1 MPADRPV
8 GSVIL
13 GGAALSLVPLL
24 GQPNPGLVG
33 FIAHTTGMLAGYG
46 AAVMLVLTSR
56 APGLER
62 RLGTGALIRWHALGG
77 RVIVVL
83 ILAHAVGATLAWLQI
98 GGGLPRLVSMPG
110 MLAAIVSVVLFL
122 VVALSV
128 VPWLRRRLSYE
139 RWHAVH
145 LLTYVAIALGFI
157 HQLAGPDLAGN
168 RVAQVAWA
176 QLYCLAF
183 FLSLRY
189 RFVEPLR
196 QARRHRLV
204 VDRVQRESHDTV
216 SIWLRGRHLS
226 ELAARPG
233 QFFRWR
239 FLTAQTWMSAHPFSL
254 SALPEGDRLRITVKA
269 LGDGSRRLHELESG
283 VRVLAEGPYGRA
295 ESGWRPTLLIAGGVG
310 ITPLRALFEA
320 HAVDG
325 LPTTLLY
332 RASSRSDVLFRS
344 ELDELAARHH
354 ARVIYV
360 LGPSGDPANALTPA
374 ALTALLPDLLV
385 HDVFVCASPRLS
397 AAVRESLRAAGLPA
411 RQLHDESLS
420 F

>member
-1 MPADRPV
+1 M
-8 GSVIL
+8 
-13 GGAALSLVPLL
+13 
-24 GQPNPGLVG
+24 
-33 FIAHTTGMLAGYG
+33 F
-46 AAVMLVLTSR
+46 
-56 APGLER
+56 
-62 RLGTGALIRWHALGG
+62 
-77 RVIVVL
+77 
-83 ILAHAVGATLAWLQI
+83 
-98 GGGLPRLVSMPG
+98 
-110 MLAAIVSVVLFL
+110 SVVLFL

-145 LLTYVAIALGFI
+145 LLTYVAIALGFV

-332 RASSRSDVLFRS
+332 RASSPGDVLFRS

-360 LGPSGDPANALTPA
+360 LGPSGDPANALTAA